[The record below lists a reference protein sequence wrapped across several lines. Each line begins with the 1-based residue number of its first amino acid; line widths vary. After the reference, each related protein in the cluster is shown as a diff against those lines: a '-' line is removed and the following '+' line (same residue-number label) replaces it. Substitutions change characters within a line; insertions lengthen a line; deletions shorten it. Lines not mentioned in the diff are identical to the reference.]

1 MTRDSKV
8 LPVLQVSAIVL
19 ALVVANITDPAAW
32 GVSPVALKWLGLLST
47 VIGTVAGFL
56 GTSPLKG
63 ANDANSVTPPRLPV
77 VLLAIALGGALTFGV
92 SCGGAIKPA
101 QLPSQAAAVVQSGDA
116 LAKAGAD
123 HALGILDAA
132 GKVLNEVITV
142 EKKVEPL
149 MSVQMKADTRKALNA
164 VNDQIENAAK
174 AIKVGVRSE
183 AQLKA
188 VIDPVIAA
196 AQRLATLVGT
206 LPVPTQ
212 SRFGFGSLVQMLL
225 TVFGAPGGAPL
236 PEGAL

>member
-1 MTRDSKV
+1 M
-8 LPVLQVSAIVL
+8 
-19 ALVVANITDPAAW
+19 
-32 GVSPVALKWLGLLST
+32 
-47 VIGTVAGFL
+47 
-56 GTSPLKG
+56 
-63 ANDANSVTPPRLPV
+63 
-77 VLLAIALGGALTFGV
+77 LLAIALGGALLFGV
-92 SCGGAIKPA
+92 SCAGKDPAKLPA
-101 QLPSQAAAVVQSGDA
+101 QAATVVQTGDA

-132 GKVLNEVITV
+132 GKVLDEVITV

-149 MSVQMKADTRKALNA
+149 MSVQMKTDTRKALNA

-206 LPVPTQ
+206 LPIPAQ

-225 TVFGAPGGAPL
+225 TVFGAPGGSPL